1 MEENIT
7 ADPSQTGY
15 PPQASYL
22 VQPGL
27 DPKPGILP
35 FILYFTKG

>member
-15 PPQASYL
+15 PPQGSYL
-22 VQPGL
+22 VPLL